1 MNIVVAGCGRVGSLL
16 AQSLTQDGHDVTVID
31 RRQAALESLGKSFNG
46 ARVQGE
52 AFDVE
57 VMRTAGL
64 DTCDVFVAATDS
76 DNANLMAVEV
86 ARRVFH
92 VDRVIGRLYD
102 PHREPAYRAL
112 GIRHVTGTN
121 LIATAIFEEISTGDW
136 SLYVADPES
145 GIEMVEFVLG
155 LEARGLTVADLEIRG
170 KLRVAYV
177 SRGSESHIPSR
188 RFELEAGDLV
198 VAAARESAMRSLNRY
213 LAET

>member
-64 DTCDVFVAATDS
+64 ETCDVFVAATDS

>member
-16 AQSLTQDGHDVTVID
+16 AHSLAHDGHDVTVID
-31 RRQAALESLGKSFNG
+31 RRQAALESLGKGFNG

-57 VMRTAGL
+57 VLRAAGAE
-64 DTCDVFVAATDS
+64 TCEVFVAATDS

-92 VDRVIGRLYD
+92 IDKVIGRLYD
-102 PHREPAYRAL
+102 PHREPAYRTL

-121 LIATAIFEEISTGDW
+121 LIASAIFDEISTGDW
-136 SLYVADPES
+136 SPYVADPES

-155 LEARGLTVADLEIRG
+155 LEARGLTIAELEIRG
-170 KLRVAYV
+170 KLRVAFV
-177 SRGSESHIPSR
+177 LRGEESHIPSR
-188 RFELEAGDLV
+188 RFELEAGDLI
-198 VAAARESAMRSLNRY
+198 VAAARPSAMRTLHRY
-213 LAET
+213 LAES